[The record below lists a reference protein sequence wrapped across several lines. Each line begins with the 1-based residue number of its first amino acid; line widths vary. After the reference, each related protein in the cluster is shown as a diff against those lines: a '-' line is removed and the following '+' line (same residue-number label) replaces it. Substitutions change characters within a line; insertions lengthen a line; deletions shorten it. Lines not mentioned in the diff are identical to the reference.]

1 MNSRLLWLA
10 GGFSVLLTACTSI
23 PYEIRER
30 AETHRQLGEMQLAR
44 HEIELAMREYKN
56 SLELNNKDPETHFGL
71 SEAYRRKGALKLA
84 EHHLKQTLRLDPEN
98 VDARLNLGVV
108 YLQMELW
115 QDAIQVNTTLIKDP
129 TFYRP
134 GRALVNRGWAH
145 YKSGNAE
152 LAQRDYGEALKQG
165 GASLYA
171 HMNLG
176 ILHYSRG
183 ETVDAVNEFES
194 VVELLRG
201 RPSEVFGAREA
212 EARFRLAQAH
222 VKLGHHAEAI
232 EHLEV
237 AKERGGKGQW
247 GRKSGEYLA
256 VLR

>member
-1 MNSRLLWLA
+1 MNSRWLWLA
-10 GGFSVLLTACTSI
+10 GGFAVLLVACATTS
-23 PYEIRER
+23 PKLRER
-30 AETHRQLGEMQLAR
+30 AETHRQLGEIKLAR
-44 HEIELAMREYKN
+44 NQVELAIREYKT
-56 SLELNNKDPETHFGL
+56 SLELYKNDPETHFGV
-71 SEAYRRKGALKLA
+71 SEAYRRKGVFDLA
-84 EHHLKQTLRLDPEN
+84 EHHLHQALRLDPEN

-108 YLQMELW
+108 YLQMERW
-115 QDAIQVNTTLIKDP
+115 QDAIKVNSALIKDP

-176 ILHYSRG
+176 ILYYSRG
-183 ETVDAVNEFES
+183 ETVDAVNEFER
-194 VVELLRG
+194 VVELLRD
-201 RPSEVFGAREA
+201 RSPEMFGASEA

-232 EHLEV
+232 EQLEV
-237 AKERGGKGQW
+237 AEKRGGEGQW